1 MNGNLVLC
9 QLGMWWFFYFDKM
22 LLKKEIGF
30 FLWDEDKVELGK
42 IVEIAN
48 RGASYEE
55 KVAFVRLTAGIF
67 IFFSPLFLLLLLI
80 CLLL

>member
-55 KVAFVRLTAGIF
+55 KVAFVQVNYAQTPGLCVKYKSTIRH
-67 IFFSPLFLLLLLI
+67 
-80 CLLL
+80 

>member
-55 KVAFVRLTAGIF
+55 KAAFVQVNYAQTPGLCVKYKSAIRH
-67 IFFSPLFLLLLLI
+67 
-80 CLLL
+80 